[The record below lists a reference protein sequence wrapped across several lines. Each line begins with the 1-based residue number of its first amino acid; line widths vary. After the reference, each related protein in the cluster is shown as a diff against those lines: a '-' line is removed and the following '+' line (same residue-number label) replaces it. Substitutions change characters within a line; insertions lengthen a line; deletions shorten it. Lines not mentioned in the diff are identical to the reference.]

1 MSIENLIQN
10 GSFCAIPWVSLM
22 VNTNSQ
28 IRFCCI
34 ASGQEASL
42 LNENQKPY
50 TVGSA
55 SLEEI
60 WHSASMTKLRQA
72 MIAGEKIAACSNC
85 YHQESI
91 NKESYRQMMTREWLN
106 KIGKD
111 EFNKIIEDSISS
123 NHKKLP
129 PIVYL
134 DLRLGN
140 LCNLKCRMCS
150 AFNSSQIAKEHF
162 DLLEIKE
169 YENIWG
175 KYWGKTPNYLKEDQK
190 WAESNFLWDEL
201 ISMIPNLKKV
211 YMTGGEPTM
220 IANNFRFMQECILA
234 GMADKIELFFNTNC
248 TNVNDKFLD
257 QLSKFK
263 TVFINVSIDGTG
275 KTNDYIRYPSKWD
288 KISVNAERLAALS
301 NVIMNITPVV
311 QVYNALDLI
320 NLLMF
325 AEDLSKKYNK
335 DIGVDFLINRHP
347 SYFDVTI
354 LPNVFRQPIAESLR
368 HYKNTSKRY
377 EQNYLVKNSVD
388 GIINLMENPQHE
400 KSKILIQEFFKITE
414 IYDAKRN
421 QLFSETFPE
430 ISRSLLNVSG

>member
-1 MSIENLIQN
+1 MSIDNLIQN

-34 ASGQEASL
+34 ASGQGASL
-42 LNENQKPY
+42 LNENQKPH
-50 TVGSA
+50 TVGNS
-55 SLEEI
+55 SLQEV
-60 WHSASMTKLRQA
+60 WTSSSMTAIRQA
-72 MIAGEKIAACSNC
+72 MIRGDKIPACSNC

-91 NKESYRQMMTREWLN
+91 NKESYRQMMTREWVN

-111 EFNKIIEDSISS
+111 QFNKIIEDSISS
-123 NHKKLP
+123 DHKNLP

-169 YENIWG
+169 YEELWG
-175 KYWGKTPNYLKEDQK
+175 KYWGKTPNYLKEEQK

-220 IANNFRFMQECILA
+220 IANNFKFMQECIAA
-234 GMADKIELFFNTNC
+234 GMSDKIELFFNTNC
-248 TNVNDKFLD
+248 TNVTEKFLA

-263 TVFINVSIDGTG
+263 TVFINASIDGTG
-275 KTNDYIRYPSKWD
+275 KTNDYIRYPSNWE
-288 KISVNAERLAALS
+288 KISANAEKLAALP

-311 QVYNALDLI
+311 QVYNSLDLI
-320 NLLMF
+320 NLLRF
-325 AEDLSKKYNK
+325 ADSLSEKYNK
-335 DIGVDFLINRHP
+335 DVGVDFLINRHP
-347 SYFDVTI
+347 NYFDVTI
-354 LPNVFRQPIAESLR
+354 LPTNFRQPIAESLEQYR
-368 HYKNTSKRY
+368 DISNRY
-377 EQNYLVKNSVD
+377 TENYLIKNSVD
-388 GIINLMENPQHE
+388 GIINLMKNSQHE
-400 KSKILIQEFFKITE
+400 NAGVLIKEFFTITK
-414 IYDAKRN
+414 IYDSKRD
-421 QLFSETFPE
+421 QVFSETFPE
-430 ISRSLLNVSG
+430 ISRSLSNVS